1 VSDYIEIT
9 VEKEGVSDTSYEV
22 REVHVLNGKYV
33 KEGEIVLSYETSK
46 ALIDVEAPIS
56 GYAYHNC
63 EVDDLI
69 EVGGVIIFISQDDEF
84 KIPKKRNIIIKK
96 IENLDKNHVQ
106 EISNTKS
113 YTDLAESLITDLINL
128 KDTLPN
134 GQITRKDVVV
144 AVASNLLYLPYDYL
158 TSDHKLVL
166 IGAGGMTSMAIEA
179 CNLQG
184 KYNIVG
190 IIDPIMKVGSK
201 FQGVPILGNE
211 SHIDKIL
218 EMGVTHALITFG
230 AIGRQYLRHEAY
242 ERMKVSGFKM
252 ANVIHPLA
260 NVEDSVTIGDGN
272 LILSQSDVGTNV
284 TIKNN
289 CYINVGSKI
298 CHDSKISNNVHLA
311 PGSMVAGRVN
321 IGKNTLFGMGA
332 TCTYDC
338 SIGENV
344 IINNNA
350 SVTNN
355 VANNVTIF
363 RD

>member
-1 VSDYIEIT
+1 MDDYIEIT
-9 VEKEGVSDTSYEV
+9 VDKEGVSDTNYEV
-22 REVHVLNGKYV
+22 REVLVSNGKHV

-56 GYAYHNC
+56 GYAYHDC

-69 EVGGVIIFISQDDEF
+69 EVGSVIIFISQSDEF
-84 KIPKKRNIIIKK
+84 KIPTNKDIIKK
-96 IENLDKNHVQ
+96 IESVNENPVSEVID
-106 EISNTKS
+106 TKS
-113 YTDLAESLITDLINL
+113 YTDLAESLITDLVNL
-128 KDTLPN
+128 KDALPN
-134 GQITRKDVVV
+134 GKITRKDVIM

-158 TSDHKLVL
+158 APNHKLVL

-184 KYNIVG
+184 KYSIVG
-190 IIDPIMKVGSK
+190 IIDPIMKVGGK
-201 FQGVPILGNE
+201 FQGVPILGDE
-211 SHIDKIL
+211 SCIDKVL

-242 ERMKVSGFKM
+242 ARMKAFGFKM

-260 NVEDSVTIGDGN
+260 NVESSVTIGDGN

-298 CHDSKISNNVHLA
+298 CHDSKISDNVHLA
-311 PGSMVAGRVN
+311 PGSIVAGRVD

-332 TCTYDC
+332 TCTFDC

-344 IINNNA
+344 TINNNA
-350 SVTNN
+350 SVTND
-355 VANNVTIF
+355 VADNVTIF
-363 RD
+363 RG